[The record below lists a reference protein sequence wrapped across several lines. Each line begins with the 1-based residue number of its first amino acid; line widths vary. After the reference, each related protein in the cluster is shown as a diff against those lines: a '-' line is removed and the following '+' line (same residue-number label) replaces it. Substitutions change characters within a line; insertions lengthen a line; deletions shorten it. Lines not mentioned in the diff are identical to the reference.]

1 VSWSSRHGV
10 WGESRVRAEAF
21 GSLVRDQRGMASQY
35 LTLPRLVVW
44 PVKRFCPRSAE
55 SFSQRA
61 ARGWAPLARLAPVM
75 GRRYERAVGQGDPV
89 VDAARTFLDRLLP
102 ILQEN
107 CPGPD
112 DKALPFHGHVR
123 WVRDQEAGPL
133 LGRYKAVQ
141 YVFTI
146 EQQCAI
152 RMLGELR
159 ADGMAELEELERALA
174 ADPIIG
180 ARLDQDVS
188 SSGAG
193 GQTWQA
199 PSLVQVLVDR
209 VIDRAGGFELDPSL
223 RDALTSQWAETL
235 RRTSDR
241 MMVIVALHEF
251 RAEAPPVALAARQEI
266 DVLSDDEV
274 AAALALGA
282 GRVGLSID
290 ERMVS
295 TTLGIRS
302 FFESRLYVGGV
313 PPTES
318 DQEMAVRQ
326 QARKRAERVL
336 LALRLFK
343 PGRVSSSG
351 TFECVISWG
360 EEVSPAS
367 GSFGSS
373 FGWHAGDPYVL
384 EAKDDEAFRDLWA
397 ALEKVHGRREVAG
410 ALRRFSF
417 AADRALPDDKIVDLL
432 IAAESLFFSD
442 IGPSDR
448 GEYRFRLSTRVALLL
463 GETRDDRMQIAKF
476 MRHAYDA
483 RSGIVHGGDPGE
495 KNLRALNGD
504 VVSATECAS
513 VLEEL
518 LRDALQVAISRLAG
532 GEKFPP
538 NWEELMFAD

>member
-1 VSWSSRHGV
+1 MGQ
-10 WGESRVRAEAF
+10 E
-21 GSLVRDQRGMASQY
+21 D
-35 LTLPRLVVW
+35 
-44 PVKRFCPRSAE
+44 PVAN
-55 SFSQRA
+55 A
-61 ARGWAPLARLAPVM
+61 ARR
-75 GRRYERAVGQGDPV
+75 
-89 VDAARTFLDRLLP
+89 FLDKLMPVL
-102 ILQEN
+102 EED

-112 DKALPFHGHVR
+112 DKALPFGPVR
-123 WVRDQEAGPL
+123 WVPDQETGPI

-141 YVFTI
+141 YVFSI

-159 ADGMAELEELERALA
+159 ADGMAELDELERALA
-174 ADPIIG
+174 ADSIIG
-180 ARLDQDVS
+180 SRVDQDVS

-199 PSLVQVLVDR
+199 SSLVHVFVDR
-209 VIDRAGGFELDPSL
+209 VIDRAGGFKLDPSL
-223 RDALTSQWAETL
+223 RDTLTSQWAETL
-235 RRTSDR
+235 RRPSDR

-251 RAEAPPVALAARQEI
+251 QAEAPPFALATGLEI
-266 DVLSDDEV
+266 DVLNDEEV

-282 GRVGLSID
+282 GLKGLSLD

-295 TTLGIRS
+295 ATFGIRS

-318 DQEMAVRQ
+318 EQEMAVRD
-326 QARKRAERVL
+326 QARERAERVL

-343 PGRVSSSG
+343 AGRVSSSG
-351 TFECVISWG
+351 TFECVISVG
-360 EEVSPAS
+360 DAVSPAS
-367 GSFGSS
+367 GSFGWS

-384 EAKDDEAFRDLWA
+384 KAQDYEPFRKLWSE
-397 ALEKVHGRREVAG
+397 LEKVHERPVLAG
-410 ALRRFSF
+410 ALRRFTF
-417 AADRALPDDKIVDLL
+417 AVDRLLPEDKIVDLL

-442 IGPSDR
+442 ISKKDR

-463 GETRDDRMQIAKF
+463 GETRGERMQIAKF

-504 VVSATECAS
+504 RASATECAS

-518 LRDALQVAISRLAG
+518 LRRALQVAISRLAD

-538 NWEELMFAD
+538 KWDELMFAD